1 MSKESAATGATIATT
16 VDVVEPLGS
25 EQIIYLTT
33 GPHTLVAVLDMQTEL
48 VLDDLK
54 VAVDTSK
61 MHLFKSDTEIAI
73 I

>member
-1 MSKESAATGATIATT
+1 
-16 VDVVEPLGS
+16 
-25 EQIIYLTT
+25 
-33 GPHTLVAVLDMQTEL
+33 VAVLDMQTRTG
-48 VLDDLK
+48 VGDDLK